1 MLKIY
6 SYLYKSIML
15 LLMSTFALTASA
27 QADRKFIRN
36 GNRLYRQ
43 QQFAKAEAEYRKA
56 LSANSRNTQ
65 ASYNLGCALLQQQ
78 KDSAAIAQFE
88 NAGKAET
95 SKRRKA
101 MAYHNMGVICQKHQ
115 MFSEAIEAYKESLRN
130 NPSDN
135 ETRYNLELCRRQ
147 LKNQKKND
155 KNQNNKEDK
164 NKDKQK
170 EQQQKQD
177 KKQNDKQQQQQQPQ
191 QQMSKENAEQMLNAA
206 MQEEKATQ
214 QKLKQK
220 QQQPQRRK
228 LDHNW

>member
-6 SYLYKSIML
+6 SYLYKSVML
-15 LLMSTFALTASA
+15 LLMSAFALTASA

-155 KNQNNKEDK
+155 K
-164 NKDKQK
+164 
-170 EQQQKQD
+170 QQKL
-177 KKQNDKQQQQQQPQ
+177 QQPQ

-214 QKLKQK
+214 QRLKQK

-228 LDHNW
+228 LDQNW

>member
-6 SYLYKSIML
+6 SYLYKSVML
-15 LLMSTFALTASA
+15 LLMSAFALTASA

-147 LKNQKKND
+147 LKNQKND
-155 KNQNNKEDK
+155 KNQNKKEDK

-170 EQQQKQD
+170 EQQQKQN
-177 KKQNDKQQQQQQPQ
+177 KQKNDKQQKQQQPQ

-214 QKLKQK
+214 QRLKQK

-228 LDHNW
+228 LDQNW

>member
-6 SYLYKSIML
+6 SYLYKSVML
-15 LLMSTFALTASA
+15 LLMSAFALTASA

-147 LKNQKKND
+147 LR
-155 KNQNNKEDK
+155 EC
-164 NKDKQK
+164 
-170 EQQQKQD
+170 
-177 KKQNDKQQQQQQPQ
+177 
-191 QQMSKENAEQMLNAA
+191 
-206 MQEEKATQ
+206 
-214 QKLKQK
+214 
-220 QQQPQRRK
+220 
-228 LDHNW
+228 